1 MRHNLKAAAV
11 SALAIMAAL
20 AMSIPAYAA
29 DKKISEVKFRVNAKP
44 EAGDSIGD
52 PDVQVTKGNVEIT
65 EQEFDNDDSEW
76 ERGDKPV
83 IYLTI
88 EAKDGYQLSGTKLSA
103 TKSAYKVTKRSGDK
117 SEWKV
122 KITMS
127 AVDGDLDT
135 VEDLSWSNR
144 TATWDSVSDASKYEV
159 KLYRNSSTVTT
170 VTTTGTS
177 YNFYPYMTKSG
188 DYTFKVRAVDGSD
201 KGEWSDESDEYYM
214 NSSNVYTGTPPTDNS
229 SGGSTPANANGQWV
243 NSIYGWSYYINGVPV
258 KNNWVYV
265 DNEWYHLNANGFMDT
280 DWIYT
285 DNNWFYLNPVSD
297 GTRGKMLTG
306 WQQIGPYKYYLNP
319 VSDGTRGARK
329 TGYQFIDGAWYLFDL
344 NSGALWTNMVTPNGM
359 VADANGVLH

>member
-1 MRHNLKAAAV
+1 
-11 SALAIMAAL
+11 
-20 AMSIPAYAA
+20 
-29 DKKISEVKFRVNAKP
+29 
-44 EAGDSIGD
+44 
-52 PDVQVTKGNVEIT
+52 
-65 EQEFDNDDSEW
+65 
-76 ERGDKPV
+76 
-83 IYLTI
+83 
-88 EAKDGYQLSGTKLSA
+88 
-103 TKSAYKVTKRSGDK
+103 
-117 SEWKV
+117 
-122 KITMS
+122 MS

-135 VEDLSWSNR
+135 VEDLSWSKR
-144 TATWDSVSDASKYEV
+144 TATWDSVSYASKYEV

-214 NSSNVYTGTPPTDNS
+214 NSSDVYTGTPPTDNS

-344 NSGALWTNMVTPNGM
+344 NSGALWTNMVAPNGM
-359 VADANGVLH
+359 IADANGVLH

>member
-1 MRHNLKAAAV
+1 
-11 SALAIMAAL
+11 
-20 AMSIPAYAA
+20 
-29 DKKISEVKFRVNAKP
+29 
-44 EAGDSIGD
+44 
-52 PDVQVTKGNVEIT
+52 
-65 EQEFDNDDSEW
+65 
-76 ERGDKPV
+76 
-83 IYLTI
+83 
-88 EAKDGYQLSGTKLSA
+88 
-103 TKSAYKVTKRSGDK
+103 
-117 SEWKV
+117 
-122 KITMS
+122 
-127 AVDGDLDT
+127 
-135 VEDLSWSNR
+135 
-144 TATWDSVSDASKYEV
+144 
-159 KLYRNSSTVTT
+159 
-170 VTTTGTS
+170 
-177 YNFYPYMTKSG
+177 
-188 DYTFKVRAVDGSD
+188 
-201 KGEWSDESDEYYM
+201 M
-214 NSSNVYTGTPPTDNS
+214 NSSDVYTGTPPTDNS

-329 TGYQFIDGAWYLFDL
+329 TGYQFIDGAWYMFDL